1 MASIVVIDDFF
12 SDPHYI
18 RQQAFNM
25 KWYDQKGNHPGR
37 RTDADRHPT
46 VKTALENAIGE
57 KIINW
62 DADWNWANG
71 AYNLC
76 TQTDKCWIHA
86 DQGNTWACV
95 VYLTPNAPIESGTA
109 LYKHKKTGIRTF
121 QHDNMDLMDELY
133 KDSLDF
139 TAWEMTDYVGNIFNR
154 AIVYRGN
161 YFHAA
166 VQYFGHSDDYC
177 RMHQTFFFSTEEF
190 GEAE

>member
-1 MASIVVIDDFF
+1 MASIIVIDDFF
-12 SDPHYI
+12 SDPHFI
-18 RQQAFNM
+18 RESAFNM
-25 KWYDQKGNHPGR
+25 IWHDQKGNHPGR

-76 TQTDKCWIHA
+76 KQEDRCWIHA
-86 DQGNTWACV
+86 DQGNSWACV
-95 VYLTPNAPIESGTA
+95 VYLTPDAPIESGTA
-109 LYKHKKTGIRTF
+109 LYKHKKTGLRTY
-121 QHDNMDLMDELY
+121 QHDNEELMKEIY

-139 TAWEMTDYVGNIFNR
+139 TAWEMTDYVGNVFNR
-154 AIVYRGN
+154 AIIYRGE

-166 VQYFGHSDDYC
+166 VQYFGHSDNYC
-177 RMHQTFFFSTEEF
+177 RMHQTFFFSTE
-190 GEAE
+190 